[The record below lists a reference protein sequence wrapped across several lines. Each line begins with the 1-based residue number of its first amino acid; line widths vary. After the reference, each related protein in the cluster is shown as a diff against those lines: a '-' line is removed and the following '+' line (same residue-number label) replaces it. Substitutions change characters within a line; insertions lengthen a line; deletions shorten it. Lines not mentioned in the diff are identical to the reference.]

1 MRNFQQARCGSRSYA
16 MRHKYGTR
24 AVVLGRGAAREAG
37 LTLTLLTEDMGLV
50 RARAEGLRKPGAK
63 LASALQTLCECE
75 VTLLRGREGW
85 RLSGA
90 LLTENHFNLLSPE
103 ARAAAARVAGLFLRL
118 MPPDAHEPGFFAL
131 YRDFVHSLADLTA
144 EQLDTA
150 ECSVALSLLV
160 MLGLDSGPVDMT
172 KARNEIVVRI
182 NRGIAASGL

>member
-1 MRNFQQARCGSRSYA
+1 M
-16 MRHKYGTR
+16 
-24 AVVLGRGAAREAG
+24 LGRAAAREAG

-50 RARAEGLRKPGAK
+50 RARAEGLRNPGAK
-63 LASALQTLCECE
+63 LAGALQTLCECE

-90 LLTENHFNLLSPE
+90 LLTENHFNLLSSE
-103 ARAAAARVAGLFLRL
+103 ARATSARVAGLFLRL

-131 YRDFVHSLADLTA
+131 YRDFLHSLEGLTR

-150 ECSVALSLLV
+150 ECSVALSLLI
-160 MLGLDSGPVDMT
+160 MLGLDAGSTDANSSRSDV
-172 KARNEIVVRI
+172 IVRI

>member
-1 MRNFQQARCGSRSYA
+1 M
-16 MRHKYGTR
+16 
-24 AVVLGRGAAREAG
+24 LGRGAAREAG

-63 LASALQTLCECE
+63 LASSLQTLCECE

-90 LLTENHFNLLSPE
+90 LLTENHFKVLAPE
-103 ARAAAARVAGLFLRL
+103 ARATASRVAGLFLRL
-118 MPPDAHEPGFFAL
+118 MPPDTHTPGFFTL
-131 YRDFVHSLADLTA
+131 YRDFLHSLVGLAS

-160 MLGLDSGPVDMT
+160 MLGLDSGPIDTNSSRSDV
-172 KARNEIVVRI
+172 IVRI